1 MLDHALPP
9 VLDEARAVAAAGA
22 IDTSPLLRG
31 PMLFDLSDHDRV
43 LIEGKDRV
51 RFLHAMLSNDVSGLL
66 PGQGRWATF
75 NTVKGRTVTDVR
87 VFQIDDD
94 KRNGVLWALL
104 EPGARG
110 AFVEGLDRFVIS
122 EKVYFSDAEGSALWL
137 LAGAGAA
144 DRLVAA
150 GAELPPEGAFAHVAT
165 NLGGRPV
172 RLLRLDRSGRD
183 EQDFGLWVAAEDLAD
198 VLAALGDVPR
208 GERTV
213 LEAARI
219 ESGQPRFGIDLTE
232 DNIPLESGL
241 KNRAISFTKGCYIG
255 QEVICRIDS
264 MGSPKR
270 LLCRLDLEGD
280 AAPEPGVELSRE
292 GKVVGWVTSSV
303 LSQRLGHAVALGY
316 VKKRSNDVGTV
327 LEIAGGGVAT
337 IAAHC

>member
-1 MLDHALPP
+1 M
-9 VLDEARAVAAAGA
+9 
-22 IDTSPLLRG
+22 
-31 PMLFDLSDHDRV
+31 
-43 LIEGKDRV
+43 
-51 RFLHAMLSNDVSGLL
+51 
-66 PGQGRWATF
+66 
-75 NTVKGRTVTDVR
+75 
-87 VFQIDDD
+87 
-94 KRNGVLWALL
+94 
-104 EPGARG
+104 
-110 AFVEGLDRFVIS
+110 
-122 EKVYFSDAEGSALWL
+122 
-137 LAGAGAA
+137 
-144 DRLVAA
+144 
-150 GAELPPEGAFAHVAT
+150 
-165 NLGGRPV
+165 